1 MEAVVDFIEAALPWI
16 VMGLGVAIVLKI
28 SDVKSKKKG

>member
-16 VMGLGVAIVLKI
+16 VIGLGVAIALKI
-28 SDVKSKKKG
+28 SDVKSKKHR